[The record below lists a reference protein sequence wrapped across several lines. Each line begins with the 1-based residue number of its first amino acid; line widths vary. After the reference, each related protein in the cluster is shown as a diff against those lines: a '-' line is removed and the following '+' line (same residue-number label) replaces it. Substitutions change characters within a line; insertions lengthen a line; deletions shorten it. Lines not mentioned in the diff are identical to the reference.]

1 MKPTPLMKAALVDFG
16 NIEETQLE
24 QRKIQRSISTAPG
37 QAMQNSMLRIELEQ
51 WNGANP
57 VRHLQPETIVRSS
70 WANRHEESFLNEDF
84 KNLRDDIEN
93 SGGNV
98 QPIKVRPVYGQS
110 GKYEIIFGHRRHQ
123 ACLDLGYPV
132 LAMIAEA
139 DDQKMFIEM
148 DKENRQRKDLT
159 PFEQGIMYARA
170 LDAGLFP
177 SARKMADAAGIDLT
191 NLGRTIALARLPEFV
206 LKAFES
212 PLDLQHRW
220 SADLTSAVSE
230 RRDEVILIAQA
241 IQSENPRPNAKNVF
255 ERLTRLPAT
264 SDFESVSH
272 KLAIPGGAGQS
283 GVISID
289 PSKKTIVI
297 SLKNVDVKRAND
309 IEIFI
314 KNFLA

>member
-84 KNLRDDIEN
+84 KKLRDDIEN

-98 QPIKVRPVYGQS
+98 QPIKVRPINGQP

-148 DKENRQRKDLT
+148 DKENRQRKDLK
-159 PFEQGIMYARA
+159 PYEQGMMYAKA

-177 SARKMADAAGIDLT
+177 SARKMADAAGIDLA
-191 NLGRTIALARLPEFV
+191 NLGRSLALARLPVE
-206 LKAFES
+206 LIQAFES
-212 PLDLQHRW
+212 PLEILQRW
-220 SADLTSAVSE
+220 SSDLTKAVAE
-230 RRDEVILIAQA
+230 RPDQVFEISKA
-241 IQSENPRPNAKNVF
+241 IQIEIPRPAAKNVF
-255 ERLTRLPAT
+255 DRLTRLAAT
-264 SDFESVSH
+264 SDYESVPH
-272 KLAIPGGAGQS
+272 KILVSGGAGQS
-283 GVISID
+283 GVIQTD
-289 PSKKTIVI
+289 PAMKTISI
-297 SLKNVDVKRAND
+297 LLKNVDAQRSND
-309 IEIFI
+309 LEALI